1 MKCAIIGG
9 GAAGFFTAL
18 SLAEKKSDADV
29 TIFESSNQFLR
40 KVKISGGGRCN
51 VTHSCFDPKALSGN
65 YPRGE
70 KELKAAFYTWQPKD
84 TVDWFEARGVQIKSE
99 DDGRMF
105 PVSDSSQSVINCL
118 QQQVRKRGIV
128 LCDGVGVKS
137 LIHEDEKFIL
147 GFSNGVSKKF
157 DRVCVATGSMKSS
170 SLTRSLEELGHRIEP
185 LAPSLFA
192 FDIKDERLDELAGIS
207 VKNAS
212 VRISPKGKIQTGP
225 VLITHRGLSGP
236 AILKLSAW
244 EARQL
249 NELNYK
255 FEIELNW
262 LGERNESDLQTLFS
276 RFRNQNGQ
284 QLIRTKVFECMP
296 KRLWEKILKHVKIKE
311 SMQWAQLPK
320 KIELQLIQ
328 ELISARFQVFG
339 KTMNKEEFV
348 TCGGVCLKEVN
359 FKKMESRIIP
369 HLYFAGECLDYDGIT
384 GGFNFQG
391 AWTTGHI
398 AGKAMADQNSILEL

>member
-84 TVDWFEARGVQIKSE
+84 TVDWFEARGVQIKTE

-105 PVSDSSQSVINCL
+105 PVSDNSQSIINCL
-118 QQQVRKRGIV
+118 HQQVRKRGVV

-137 LIHEDEKFIL
+137 LIYEDEKFIL

-328 ELISARFQVFG
+328 ELISARFQVSG

-398 AGKAMADQNSILEL
+398 AGKAMTD

>member
-9 GAAGFFTAL
+9 GAAGFFSAVT
-18 SLAEKKSDADV
+18 LAQKNPDAD
-29 TIFESSNQFLR
+29 ISIYDSSKQFLR

-51 VTHSCFDPKALSGN
+51 VTHSCFEPKELAMH

-70 KELKAAFYTWQPKD
+70 KELKGAFYTWQPRD
-84 TVDWFEARGVQIKSE
+84 TVDWFEDRGVQIKTE

-105 PVSDSSQSVINCL
+105 PVSDNSQSIIDCLHRQVIKNG
-118 QQQVRKRGIV
+118 VV
-128 LCDGVGVKS
+128 LCEGVGVKS
-137 LIHEDEKFIL
+137 LLHEEEQFTL
-147 GFSNGVSKKF
+147 GFSNGRSERF

-170 SLTRSLEELGHRIEP
+170 SLTTSLEKLGHTIEP

-192 FDIKDERLDELAGIS
+192 FDITDERLKELAGIS
-207 VKNAS
+207 LENVS
-212 VRISPKGKIQTGP
+212 VRVKSNGKSQTGP
-225 VLITHRGLSGP
+225 ILITHRGLSGP

-249 NELNYK
+249 NESEYQ

-262 LGERNESDLQTLFS
+262 LGGRTETDIQTFFA
-276 RFRNQNGQ
+276 RMRNQKGQ
-284 QLIRTKVFECMP
+284 QFVKSKLFDELPR
-296 KRLWEKILKHVKIKE
+296 RLWEKILSYVKIE
-311 SMQWAQLPK
+311 GTLQWAQLPK
-320 KIELQLIQ
+320 KLEAQLIK
-328 ELISARFQVFG
+328 ELITATFQVRG

-348 TCGGVCLKEVN
+348 TCGGIRLKEVN
-359 FKKMESRIIP
+359 FKKMESRVIP

-391 AWTTGHI
+391 AWTTSYI
-398 AGKAMADQNSILEL
+398 AGTAMAEKQV

>member
-9 GAAGFFTAL
+9 GAAGFFSAVT
-18 SLAEKKSDADV
+18 LAQKNPDAD
-29 TIFESSNQFLR
+29 ISIYDSSKQFLR

-51 VTHSCFDPKALSGN
+51 VTHSCFEPKELALH

-70 KELKAAFYTWQPKD
+70 KELKGAFYTWQPRD
-84 TVDWFEARGVQIKSE
+84 TVDWFEERGVQIKTE

-105 PVSDSSQSVINCL
+105 PVSDNSQSIIDCLHRQVIKNG
-118 QQQVRKRGIV
+118 VV
-128 LCDGVGVKS
+128 LCEGIGVKS
-137 LIHEDEKFIL
+137 LLHEEEQFTL
-147 GFSNGVSKKF
+147 GFSNGMSKRF

-170 SLTRSLEELGHRIEP
+170 SLTTSLEKLGHSIEP

-192 FDIKDERLDELAGIS
+192 FDITDERLKELAGIS
-207 VKNAS
+207 LENVS
-212 VRISPKGKIQTGP
+212 VRVKSNGKSQTGP
-225 VLITHRGLSGP
+225 ILITHRGLSGP

-249 NELNYK
+249 NESDYQ

-262 LGERNESDLQTLFS
+262 LGVRTESDLQTLFA
-276 RFRNQNGQ
+276 RMRNQKGQ
-284 QLIRTKVFECMP
+284 QLVKTKLFEELP
-296 KRLWEKILKHVKIKE
+296 RRLWEKILSSVKIE
-311 SMQWAQLPK
+311 GTLQWAQLPK
-320 KIELQLIQ
+320 KLEAQLIK
-328 ELISARFQVFG
+328 ELITATFQVRG

-348 TCGGVCLKEVN
+348 TCGGIRLKEVN
-359 FKKMESRIIP
+359 FKKMESRVIP

-391 AWTTGHI
+391 AWTTGYI
-398 AGKAMADQNSILEL
+398 AGTSMAE

>member
-9 GAAGFFTAL
+9 GAAGFFSAVT
-18 SLAEKKSDADV
+18 LAQKNPDADV
-29 TIFESSNQFLR
+29 SIFDSSKQFLR

-51 VTHSCFDPKALSGN
+51 VTHSCFEPKELALH

-70 KELKAAFYTWQPKD
+70 KELKGAFYTWQPRD
-84 TVDWFEARGVQIKSE
+84 TVDWFEERGVQIKTE

-105 PVSDSSQSVINCL
+105 PVSDNSQSIIDCLHRQVIKNG
-118 QQQVRKRGIV
+118 VV
-128 LCDGVGVKS
+128 LCEGIGVKS
-137 LIHEDEKFIL
+137 LLHEEEQFTL
-147 GFSNGVSKKF
+147 GFSNGMSKRF

-170 SLTRSLEELGHRIEP
+170 SLTTSLEKLGHSIEP

-192 FDIKDERLDELAGIS
+192 FDITDERLKELAGIS
-207 VKNAS
+207 LENVS
-212 VRISPKGKIQTGP
+212 VRVKSNGKSQTGP
-225 VLITHRGLSGP
+225 ILITHRGLSGP

-249 NELNYK
+249 NESDYQ

-262 LGERNESDLQTLFS
+262 LGVRTESDLQTLFA
-276 RFRNQNGQ
+276 RMRNQKGH
-284 QLIRTKVFECMP
+284 QLLKTKLFEELP
-296 KRLWEKILKHVKIKE
+296 RRLWEKILSSVKIE
-311 SMQWAQLPK
+311 GTLQWAQLPK
-320 KIELQLIQ
+320 KLEAQLIK
-328 ELISARFQVFG
+328 ELITATFQVRG

-348 TCGGVCLKEVN
+348 TCGGIRLKEVN
-359 FKKMESRIIP
+359 FKKMESRVIP

-391 AWTTGHI
+391 AWTTGYI
-398 AGKAMADQNSILEL
+398 AGTSMAE

>member
-9 GAAGFFTAL
+9 GAAGFFSAVTVAQ
-18 SLAEKKSDADV
+18 KNPDAD
-29 TIFESSNQFLR
+29 ISIYDSSKQFLR

-51 VTHSCFDPKALSGN
+51 VTHSCFEPKELALH

-70 KELKAAFYTWQPKD
+70 KELKGAFYTWQPRD
-84 TVDWFEARGVQIKSE
+84 TVDWFEDRGVQIKTE

-105 PVSDSSQSVINCL
+105 PVSDNSQSIIDCLHRQVIKNG
-118 QQQVRKRGIV
+118 VV
-128 LCDGVGVKS
+128 LCEGIGVKS
-137 LIHEDEKFIL
+137 LLHEEEQFTL
-147 GFSNGVSKKF
+147 GFSNGMSKRF

-170 SLTRSLEELGHRIEP
+170 SLTTSLEKLGHSIEP

-192 FDIKDERLDELAGIS
+192 FDITDERLKELAGIS
-207 VKNAS
+207 LENVS
-212 VRISPKGKIQTGP
+212 VRVKSNGKSQTGP
-225 VLITHRGLSGP
+225 ILITHRGLSGP

-249 NELNYK
+249 NESEYQ

-262 LGERNESDLQTLFS
+262 LGGRTESDLQTFFA
-276 RFRNQNGQ
+276 RMRNQKGQ
-284 QLIRTKVFECMP
+284 QLVKTKLFDELP
-296 KRLWEKILKHVKIKE
+296 RRLWEKILSYVKIE
-311 SMQWAQLPK
+311 GTLQWAQLPK
-320 KIELQLIQ
+320 KLEAQLIK
-328 ELISARFQVFG
+328 ELITATFQVRG

-348 TCGGVCLKEVN
+348 TCGGIRLKEVN
-359 FKKMESRIIP
+359 FKKMESRVIP

-391 AWTTGHI
+391 AWTTGYI
-398 AGKAMADQNSILEL
+398 AGAAMAEKQV

>member
-9 GAAGFFTAL
+9 GAAGFFSAVT
-18 SLAEKKSDADV
+18 LAQKNPDADV
-29 TIFESSNQFLR
+29 SIFDSSKQFLR

-51 VTHSCFDPKALSGN
+51 VTHSCFEPKELALH

-70 KELKAAFYTWQPKD
+70 KELKGAFYTWQPRD
-84 TVDWFEARGVQIKSE
+84 TVDWFEERGVQIKTE

-105 PVSDSSQSVINCL
+105 PVSDNSQSIIDCLHRQVIKNG
-118 QQQVRKRGIV
+118 VV
-128 LCDGVGVKS
+128 LCEGIGVKS
-137 LIHEDEKFIL
+137 LLHEEEQFTL
-147 GFSNGVSKKF
+147 GFSNGMSKRF

-170 SLTRSLEELGHRIEP
+170 SLTTSLEKLGHSIEP

-192 FDIKDERLDELAGIS
+192 FDITDERLKELAGIS
-207 VKNAS
+207 LENVS
-212 VRISPKGKIQTGP
+212 VRVKSNGKSQTGP
-225 VLITHRGLSGP
+225 ILITHRGLSGP

-249 NELNYK
+249 NESDYQ

-262 LGERNESDLQTLFS
+262 LGVRTESDLQTLFA
-276 RFRNQNGQ
+276 RMRNQKGQ
-284 QLIRTKVFECMP
+284 QLLKTKLFEELP
-296 KRLWEKILKHVKIKE
+296 RRLWEKILSSVKIE
-311 SMQWAQLPK
+311 GTLQWAQLPK
-320 KIELQLIQ
+320 KLEAQLIK
-328 ELISARFQVFG
+328 ELITATFQVRG

-348 TCGGVCLKEVN
+348 TCGGIRLKEVN
-359 FKKMESRIIP
+359 FKKMESRVIP

-391 AWTTGHI
+391 AWTTGYI
-398 AGKAMADQNSILEL
+398 AGTSMAE

>member
-9 GAAGFFTAL
+9 GAAGFFSAVT
-18 SLAEKKSDADV
+18 LAQKNPDAD
-29 TIFESSNQFLR
+29 ISIYDSSKQFLR

-51 VTHSCFDPKALSGN
+51 VTHSCFEPKELALH

-70 KELKAAFYTWQPKD
+70 KELKGAFYTWQPMD
-84 TVDWFEARGVQIKSE
+84 TVDWFEDRGVQIKTE

-105 PVSDSSQSVINCL
+105 PVSDNSQSIIDCL
-118 QQQVRKRGIV
+118 HRQVVKNGVV
-128 LCDGVGVKS
+128 LCEGVGVKS
-137 LIHEDEKFIL
+137 LLHEEEQFTL
-147 GFSNGVSKKF
+147 GFSNGRSERF

-170 SLTRSLEELGHRIEP
+170 SLTTSLEKLGHTIEP

-192 FDIKDERLDELAGIS
+192 FDITDERLKELAGIS
-207 VKNAS
+207 LENVS
-212 VRISPKGKIQTGP
+212 VRVKSNGKSQTGP
-225 VLITHRGLSGP
+225 ILITHRGLSGP

-249 NELNYK
+249 NESEYQ

-262 LGERNESDLQTLFS
+262 LGGRTESDIQTFFA
-276 RFRNQNGQ
+276 RMRNQKGQ
-284 QLIRTKVFECMP
+284 QFVKSKLFDELPR
-296 KRLWEKILKHVKIKE
+296 RLWEKILSYVKIE
-311 SMQWAQLPK
+311 GTLQWAQLPK
-320 KIELQLIQ
+320 KLEAQLIK
-328 ELISARFQVFG
+328 ELITATFQVRG

-348 TCGGVCLKEVN
+348 TCGGIRLKEVN
-359 FKKMESRIIP
+359 FKKMESRVIP

-391 AWTTGHI
+391 AWTTSYI
-398 AGKAMADQNSILEL
+398 AGTAMAE

>member
-9 GAAGFFTAL
+9 GAAGFFSAVT
-18 SLAEKKSDADV
+18 LAQKNPDADV
-29 TIFESSNQFLR
+29 SIFDSSKQFLR

-51 VTHSCFDPKALSGN
+51 VTHSCFEPKELALH

-70 KELKAAFYTWQPKD
+70 KELKGAFYTWQPRD
-84 TVDWFEARGVQIKSE
+84 TVDWFEERGVQIKTE

-105 PVSDSSQSVINCL
+105 PVSDNSQSIIDCLHRQVIKNG
-118 QQQVRKRGIV
+118 VV
-128 LCDGVGVKS
+128 LCEGIGVKS
-137 LIHEDEKFIL
+137 LLHEEEQFTL
-147 GFSNGVSKKF
+147 GFSNGMSKRF

-170 SLTRSLEELGHRIEP
+170 SLTTSLEKLGHSIEP

-192 FDIKDERLDELAGIS
+192 FDITDERLKELAGIS
-207 VKNAS
+207 LENVS
-212 VRISPKGKIQTGP
+212 VRVKSNGKRQTGP
-225 VLITHRGLSGP
+225 ILITHRGLSGP

-249 NELNYK
+249 NESDYQ

-262 LGERNESDLQTLFS
+262 LGVRTESDLQTLFA
-276 RFRNQNGQ
+276 RMRNQKGQ
-284 QLIRTKVFECMP
+284 QLLKTKLFEELP
-296 KRLWEKILKHVKIKE
+296 RRLWEKILSSVKIE
-311 SMQWAQLPK
+311 GTLQWAQLPK
-320 KIELQLIQ
+320 KLEAQLIK
-328 ELISARFQVFG
+328 ELITATFQVRG

-348 TCGGVCLKEVN
+348 TCGGIRLKEVN
-359 FKKMESRIIP
+359 FKKMESRVIP

-391 AWTTGHI
+391 AWTTGYI
-398 AGKAMADQNSILEL
+398 AGTAMAE

>member
-9 GAAGFFTAL
+9 GAAGFFSAVT
-18 SLAEKKSDADV
+18 LAQKNPDADIS
-29 TIFESSNQFLR
+29 IFDSSKQFLR

-51 VTHSCFDPKALSGN
+51 VTHSCFEPKELALH

-70 KELKAAFYTWQPKD
+70 KELKGAFYTWQPRD
-84 TVDWFEARGVQIKSE
+84 TVDWFEERGVQIKTE

-105 PVSDSSQSVINCL
+105 PVSDNSQSIIDCLHRQVIKNG
-118 QQQVRKRGIV
+118 VV
-128 LCDGVGVKS
+128 LCEGIGVKS
-137 LIHEDEKFIL
+137 LLHEEEQFTL
-147 GFSNGVSKKF
+147 GFSNGMSKRF

-170 SLTRSLEELGHRIEP
+170 SLTTSLEKLGHSIEP

-192 FDIKDERLDELAGIS
+192 FDITDERLKELAGIS
-207 VKNAS
+207 LENVS
-212 VRISPKGKIQTGP
+212 VRVKSNGKSQTGP
-225 VLITHRGLSGP
+225 ILITHRGLSGP

-249 NELNYK
+249 NESDYQ

-262 LGERNESDLQTLFS
+262 LGVRTESDLQTLFA
-276 RFRNQNGQ
+276 RMRNQKGQ
-284 QLIRTKVFECMP
+284 QLVKTKLFEELP
-296 KRLWEKILKHVKIKE
+296 RRLWEKILSSVKIE
-311 SMQWAQLPK
+311 GTLQWAQLPK
-320 KIELQLIQ
+320 KLEAQLIK
-328 ELISARFQVFG
+328 ELITAIFQVRG

-348 TCGGVCLKEVN
+348 TCGGIRLKEVN
-359 FKKMESRIIP
+359 FKKMESRVIP

-391 AWTTGHI
+391 AWTTGYI
-398 AGKAMADQNSILEL
+398 AGTAMAE

>member
-9 GAAGFFTAL
+9 GAAGFFSAVT
-18 SLAEKKSDADV
+18 LAQKNPDADV
-29 TIFESSNQFLR
+29 SIFDSSKQFLR

-51 VTHSCFDPKALSGN
+51 VTHSCFEPKELALH

-70 KELKAAFYTWQPKD
+70 KELKGAFYTWQPRD
-84 TVDWFEARGVQIKSE
+84 TVDWFEERGVQIKTE

-105 PVSDSSQSVINCL
+105 PVSDNSQSIIDCLHRQVIKNG
-118 QQQVRKRGIV
+118 VV
-128 LCDGVGVKS
+128 LCEGIGVKS
-137 LIHEDEKFIL
+137 LLHEEEQFTL
-147 GFSNGVSKKF
+147 GFSNGMSKRF

-170 SLTRSLEELGHRIEP
+170 SLTTSLEKLGHSIEP

-192 FDIKDERLDELAGIS
+192 FDITDERLKELAGIS
-207 VKNAS
+207 LENVS
-212 VRISPKGKIQTGP
+212 VRVKSNGKRQTGP
-225 VLITHRGLSGP
+225 ILITHRGLSGP

-249 NELNYK
+249 NESDYQ

-262 LGERNESDLQTLFS
+262 LGVRTESDLQTLFA
-276 RFRNQNGQ
+276 RMRNQKGQ
-284 QLIRTKVFECMP
+284 QLLKTKLFEELP
-296 KRLWEKILKHVKIKE
+296 RRLWEKILSSVKIE
-311 SMQWAQLPK
+311 GTLQWAQLPK
-320 KIELQLIQ
+320 KLEAQLIK
-328 ELISARFQVFG
+328 ELITATFQVRG

-348 TCGGVCLKEVN
+348 TCGGIRLKEVN
-359 FKKMESRIIP
+359 FKKMVSRVIP

-391 AWTTGHI
+391 AWTTGYI
-398 AGKAMADQNSILEL
+398 AGTSMAE

>member
-9 GAAGFFTAL
+9 GAAGFFSAVT
-18 SLAEKKSDADV
+18 LAQKNPDADIS
-29 TIFESSNQFLR
+29 IFDSSKQFLR

-51 VTHSCFDPKALSGN
+51 VTHSCFEPKELALH

-70 KELKAAFYTWQPKD
+70 KELKGAFYTWQPRD
-84 TVDWFEARGVQIKSE
+84 TVDWFEERGVQIKTE

-105 PVSDSSQSVINCL
+105 PVSDNSQSIIDCLHRQVIKNG
-118 QQQVRKRGIV
+118 VV
-128 LCDGVGVKS
+128 LCEGIGVKS
-137 LIHEDEKFIL
+137 LLHEEEQFTL
-147 GFSNGVSKKF
+147 GFSNGMSKRF

-170 SLTRSLEELGHRIEP
+170 SLTTSLEKLGHSIEP

-192 FDIKDERLDELAGIS
+192 FDITDERLKELAGIS
-207 VKNAS
+207 LENVS
-212 VRISPKGKIQTGP
+212 VRVKSNGKSQTGP
-225 VLITHRGLSGP
+225 ILITHRGLSGP

-249 NELNYK
+249 NESDYQ

-262 LGERNESDLQTLFS
+262 LGVRTESDLQTLFA
-276 RFRNQNGQ
+276 RMRNQKGQ
-284 QLIRTKVFECMP
+284 QLLKTKLFEELP
-296 KRLWEKILKHVKIKE
+296 RRLWEKILSSVKIE
-311 SMQWAQLPK
+311 GTLQWAQLPK
-320 KIELQLIQ
+320 KLEAQLIK
-328 ELISARFQVFG
+328 ELITATFQVRG

-348 TCGGVCLKEVN
+348 TCGGIRLKEVN
-359 FKKMESRIIP
+359 FKKMESRVIP

-391 AWTTGHI
+391 AWTTGYI
-398 AGKAMADQNSILEL
+398 AGTAMAE

>member
-9 GAAGFFTAL
+9 GAAGFFSAI
-18 SLAEKKSDADV
+18 SLAQKKPDAD
-29 TIFESSNQFLR
+29 ISIYDSSKQFLR

-51 VTHSCFDPKALSGN
+51 VTHSCFEPKELAQF

-70 KELKAAFYTWQPKD
+70 KELKGAFYTWQPRD
-84 TVDWFEARGVQIKSE
+84 TVDWFEDRGVQIKTE

-105 PVSDSSQSVINCL
+105 PVSDNSQSIIDCL
-118 QQQVRKRGIV
+118 QRQVMKNGVV
-128 LCDGVGVKS
+128 LCEGVGVKS
-137 LIHEDEKFIL
+137 LLYEEEKFTL
-147 GFSNGVSKKF
+147 GFSNGMSKRF

-170 SLTRSLEELGHRIEP
+170 SLTTSLEKLGHTIEP

-192 FDIKDERLDELAGIS
+192 FDIKDERLTELAGIA

-212 VRISPKGKIQTGP
+212 VCILPKGKIQTGP

-249 NELNYK
+249 NELNYE
-255 FEIELNW
+255 FQIELNW
-262 LGERNESDLQTLFS
+262 LGNSNESDLKNIFS
-276 RFRNQNGQ
+276 RYRNQHGQ
-284 QLIRTKVFECMP
+284 QFIRKKVFESLP
-296 KRLWEKILKHVKIKE
+296 KRLWEKILKHLKINE

-320 KIELQLIQ
+320 KIETRLIR
-328 ELISARFQVFG
+328 ELISARFQVSG

-348 TCGGVCLKEVN
+348 TCGGVSLKEVN

-369 HLYFAGECLDYDGIT
+369 NLYFAGECLDYDGIT

-391 AWTTGHI
+391 AWTTGYV
-398 AGKAMADQNSILEL
+398 AGTAMGE

>member
-9 GAAGFFTAL
+9 GAAGFFSAVT
-18 SLAEKKSDADV
+18 LAQKNPDAD
-29 TIFESSNQFLR
+29 ISIYDSSKQFLR

-51 VTHSCFDPKALSGN
+51 VTHSCFEPKELALH

-70 KELKAAFYTWQPKD
+70 KELKGAFYTWQPRD
-84 TVDWFEARGVQIKSE
+84 TVDWFEDRGVQIKTE

-105 PVSDSSQSVINCL
+105 PVSDNSQSIIDCLHRQVIKNG
-118 QQQVRKRGIV
+118 VV
-128 LCDGVGVKS
+128 LCEGVGVKS
-137 LIHEDEKFIL
+137 LLHEEEQFTL
-147 GFSNGVSKKF
+147 GFSNGRSERF

-170 SLTRSLEELGHRIEP
+170 SLTTSLEKLGHTIEP

-192 FDIKDERLDELAGIS
+192 FDITDERLKELAGIS
-207 VKNAS
+207 LENVS
-212 VRISPKGKIQTGP
+212 VRVKSNGKSQTGP
-225 VLITHRGLSGP
+225 ILITHRGLSGP

-249 NELNYK
+249 NESEYQ

-262 LGERNESDLQTLFS
+262 LGGRTETDIQTFFA
-276 RFRNQNGQ
+276 RMRNQKGQ
-284 QLIRTKVFECMP
+284 QFVKSKLFDELPR
-296 KRLWEKILKHVKIKE
+296 RLWEKILSYVKIE
-311 SMQWAQLPK
+311 GTLQWAQLPK
-320 KIELQLIQ
+320 KLEAQLIK
-328 ELISARFQVFG
+328 ELITATFQVRG

-348 TCGGVCLKEVN
+348 TCGGIRLKEVN

-369 HLYFAGECLDYDGIT
+369 NLFFAGECLDYDGIT

-391 AWTTGHI
+391 AWTTGYV
-398 AGKAMADQNSILEL
+398 AGTAMGE

>member
-9 GAAGFFTAL
+9 GAAGFFSAVT
-18 SLAEKKSDADV
+18 LAQKNPDADIS
-29 TIFESSNQFLR
+29 IFDSSKQFLR

-51 VTHSCFDPKALSGN
+51 VTHSCFEPKELALH

-70 KELKAAFYTWQPKD
+70 KELKGAFYTWQPRD
-84 TVDWFEARGVQIKSE
+84 TVDWFEERGVQIKTE

-105 PVSDSSQSVINCL
+105 PVSDNSQSIIDCLHRQVIKNG
-118 QQQVRKRGIV
+118 VV
-128 LCDGVGVKS
+128 LCEGIGVKS
-137 LIHEDEKFIL
+137 LLHEEEQFTL
-147 GFSNGVSKKF
+147 GFSNGMSKRF

-170 SLTRSLEELGHRIEP
+170 SLTTSLEKLGHSIEP

-192 FDIKDERLDELAGIS
+192 FDITDERLKELAGIS
-207 VKNAS
+207 LENVS
-212 VRISPKGKIQTGP
+212 VRVKSNGKRQTGP
-225 VLITHRGLSGP
+225 ILITHRGLSGP

-249 NELNYK
+249 NESDYQ

-262 LGERNESDLQTLFS
+262 LGGRTESDLQTFFA
-276 RFRNQNGQ
+276 RMRNQKGQ
-284 QLIRTKVFECMP
+284 QLVKTKLFEELP
-296 KRLWEKILKHVKIKE
+296 RRLWEKILSSVKIE
-311 SMQWAQLPK
+311 GTLQWAQLPK
-320 KIELQLIQ
+320 KLEAQLIK
-328 ELISARFQVFG
+328 ELITATFQVRG

-348 TCGGVCLKEVN
+348 TCGGIRLKEVN
-359 FKKMESRIIP
+359 FKKMESRVIP

-391 AWTTGHI
+391 AWTTGYI
-398 AGKAMADQNSILEL
+398 AGTSMAE

>member
-9 GAAGFFTAL
+9 GAAGFFSAI
-18 SLAEKKSDADV
+18 SLAQKNPDAD
-29 TIFESSNQFLR
+29 ISIYDSSKQFLR

-51 VTHSCFDPKALSGN
+51 VTHSCFEPKELAQF

-70 KELKAAFYTWQPKD
+70 KELKGAFYTWQPRD
-84 TVDWFEARGVQIKSE
+84 TVDWFEDRGVQIKTE

-105 PVSDSSQSVINCL
+105 PVSDNSQSIIDCL
-118 QQQVRKRGIV
+118 QRQVMKNGVV
-128 LCDGVGVKS
+128 LCEGVGVKS
-137 LIHEDEKFIL
+137 LLYEEEKFTL
-147 GFSNGVSKKF
+147 GFSNGMSKRF

-170 SLTRSLEELGHRIEP
+170 SLTTSLEKLGHTIEP

-192 FDIKDERLDELAGIS
+192 FDIKDERLTELAGIA

-212 VRISPKGKIQTGP
+212 VCILPKGKIQTGP

-249 NELNYK
+249 NGLNYE
-255 FEIELNW
+255 FQIELNW
-262 LGERNESDLQTLFS
+262 LGNSNESDLKNIFS
-276 RFRNQNGQ
+276 RYRNQHGQ
-284 QLIRTKVFECMP
+284 QFIRKKVFESLP
-296 KRLWEKILKHVKIKE
+296 KRLWEKILKHLKINE

-320 KIELQLIQ
+320 KIETRLIR
-328 ELISARFQVFG
+328 ELISTRFQVSG

-348 TCGGVCLKEVN
+348 TCGGVSLKEVN

-369 HLYFAGECLDYDGIT
+369 NLYFAGECLDYDGIT

-391 AWTTGHI
+391 AWTTGYV
-398 AGKAMADQNSILEL
+398 AGTAMGE

>member
-9 GAAGFFTAL
+9 GAAGFFSAVT
-18 SLAEKKSDADV
+18 LAQKNPDADIS
-29 TIFESSNQFLR
+29 IFDSSKQFLR

-51 VTHSCFDPKALSGN
+51 VTHSCFEPKELALH

-70 KELKAAFYTWQPKD
+70 KELKGAFYTWQPRD
-84 TVDWFEARGVQIKSE
+84 TVDWFEERGVQIKTE

-105 PVSDSSQSVINCL
+105 PVSDNSQSIIDCLHRQVIKNG
-118 QQQVRKRGIV
+118 VV
-128 LCDGVGVKS
+128 LCEGIGVKS
-137 LIHEDEKFIL
+137 LLHEEEQFTL
-147 GFSNGVSKKF
+147 GFSNGMSKRF

-170 SLTRSLEELGHRIEP
+170 SLTTSLEKLGHSIEP

-192 FDIKDERLDELAGIS
+192 FDITDERLKELAGIS
-207 VKNAS
+207 LENVS
-212 VRISPKGKIQTGP
+212 VRVKSNGKRQTGP
-225 VLITHRGLSGP
+225 ILITHRGLSGP

-249 NELNYK
+249 NESDYQ

-262 LGERNESDLQTLFS
+262 LGVRTESDLQTLFA
-276 RFRNQNGQ
+276 RMRNQKGQ
-284 QLIRTKVFECMP
+284 QLLKTKLFEELP
-296 KRLWEKILKHVKIKE
+296 RRLWEKILSSVKIE
-311 SMQWAQLPK
+311 GTLQWAQLPK
-320 KIELQLIQ
+320 KLEAQLIK
-328 ELISARFQVFG
+328 ELITAIFQVRG

-348 TCGGVCLKEVN
+348 TCGGIRLKEVN
-359 FKKMESRIIP
+359 FKKMESRVIP

-391 AWTTGHI
+391 AWTTGYI
-398 AGKAMADQNSILEL
+398 AGTSMAE

>member
-9 GAAGFFTAL
+9 GAAGFFSAVT
-18 SLAEKKSDADV
+18 LAQKNPDADIS
-29 TIFESSNQFLR
+29 IFDSSKQFLR

-51 VTHSCFDPKALSGN
+51 VTHSCFEPKELALH

-70 KELKAAFYTWQPKD
+70 KELKGAFYTWQPRD
-84 TVDWFEARGVQIKSE
+84 TVDWFEERGVQIKTE

-105 PVSDSSQSVINCL
+105 PVSDNSQSIIDCLHRQVIKNG
-118 QQQVRKRGIV
+118 VV
-128 LCDGVGVKS
+128 LCEGIGVKS
-137 LIHEDEKFIL
+137 LLHEEEQFTL
-147 GFSNGVSKKF
+147 GFSNGMSKRF

-170 SLTRSLEELGHRIEP
+170 SLTTSLEKLGHSIEP

-192 FDIKDERLDELAGIS
+192 FDITDERLKELAGIS
-207 VKNAS
+207 LENVS
-212 VRISPKGKIQTGP
+212 VRVKSNGKRQTGP
-225 VLITHRGLSGP
+225 ILITHRGLSGP

-249 NELNYK
+249 NESDYQ

-262 LGERNESDLQTLFS
+262 LGVRTESDLQTLFA
-276 RFRNQNGQ
+276 RMRNQKGQ
-284 QLIRTKVFECMP
+284 QLVKTKLFEELP
-296 KRLWEKILKHVKIKE
+296 RRLWEKILSSVKIE
-311 SMQWAQLPK
+311 GTLQWAQLPK
-320 KIELQLIQ
+320 KLEAQLIK
-328 ELISARFQVFG
+328 ELITATFQVRG

-348 TCGGVCLKEVN
+348 TCGGIRLKEVN
-359 FKKMESRIIP
+359 FKKMESRVIP

-391 AWTTGHI
+391 AWTTGYI
-398 AGKAMADQNSILEL
+398 AGTAMAEKQV

>member
-9 GAAGFFTAL
+9 GAAGFFSAVT
-18 SLAEKKSDADV
+18 LAQKNPDADIS
-29 TIFESSNQFLR
+29 IFDSSKQFLR

-51 VTHSCFDPKALSGN
+51 VTHSCFEPKELALH

-70 KELKAAFYTWQPKD
+70 KELKGAFYTWQPRD
-84 TVDWFEARGVQIKSE
+84 TVDWFEERGVQIKTE

-105 PVSDSSQSVINCL
+105 PVSDNSQSIIDCLHRQVIKNG
-118 QQQVRKRGIV
+118 VV
-128 LCDGVGVKS
+128 LCEGIGVRS
-137 LIHEDEKFIL
+137 LLHEEEQFTL
-147 GFSNGVSKKF
+147 GFSNGMSKRF

-170 SLTRSLEELGHRIEP
+170 SLTTSLEKLGHSIEP

-192 FDIKDERLDELAGIS
+192 FDITDERLKELAGIS
-207 VKNAS
+207 LENVS
-212 VRISPKGKIQTGP
+212 VRVKSNGKRQTGP
-225 VLITHRGLSGP
+225 ILITHRGLSGP

-249 NELNYK
+249 NESDYQ

-262 LGERNESDLQTLFS
+262 LGVRTESDLQTLFA
-276 RFRNQNGQ
+276 RMRNQKGQ
-284 QLIRTKVFECMP
+284 QLVKTKLFEELP
-296 KRLWEKILKHVKIKE
+296 RRLWEKILSSVKIE
-311 SMQWAQLPK
+311 GTLQWAQLPK
-320 KIELQLIQ
+320 KLEAQLIK
-328 ELISARFQVFG
+328 ELITAIFQVRG

-348 TCGGVCLKEVN
+348 TCGGIRLKEVN
-359 FKKMESRIIP
+359 FKKMESRVIP

-391 AWTTGHI
+391 AWTTGYI
-398 AGKAMADQNSILEL
+398 AGTSMAE

>member
-51 VTHSCFDPKALSGN
+51 VTHFCFDPKALSGN

-84 TVDWFEARGVQIKSE
+84 TVDWFEARGVQIKTE

-105 PVSDSSQSVINCL
+105 PVSDSSQSIINCL
-118 QQQVRKRGIV
+118 HQQVRKRGVV

-147 GFSNGVSKKF
+147 GFSNGVSEKF

-398 AGKAMADQNSILEL
+398 AGKAMAEKNSILEL

>member
-9 GAAGFFTAL
+9 GAAGFFSAVT
-18 SLAEKKSDADV
+18 LAQKNPDADIS
-29 TIFESSNQFLR
+29 IFDSSKQFLR

-51 VTHSCFDPKALSGN
+51 VTHSCFEPKELALH

-70 KELKAAFYTWQPKD
+70 KELKGAFYTWQPRD
-84 TVDWFEARGVQIKSE
+84 TVDWFEERGVQIKTE

-105 PVSDSSQSVINCL
+105 PVSDNSQSIIDCLHRQVIKNG
-118 QQQVRKRGIV
+118 VV
-128 LCDGVGVKS
+128 LCEGIGVKS
-137 LIHEDEKFIL
+137 LLHEEEQFTL
-147 GFSNGVSKKF
+147 GFSNGMSKRF

-170 SLTRSLEELGHRIEP
+170 SLTTSLEKLGHSIEP

-192 FDIKDERLDELAGIS
+192 FDITDERLKELAGIS
-207 VKNAS
+207 LENVS
-212 VRISPKGKIQTGP
+212 VRVKSNGKSQTGP
-225 VLITHRGLSGP
+225 ILITHRGLSGP

-249 NELNYK
+249 NESDYQ

-262 LGERNESDLQTLFS
+262 LGVRTESDLQTLFA
-276 RFRNQNGQ
+276 RMRNQKGQ
-284 QLIRTKVFECMP
+284 QLVKTKLFEELP
-296 KRLWEKILKHVKIKE
+296 RRLWEKILSSVKIE
-311 SMQWAQLPK
+311 GTLQWAQLPK
-320 KIELQLIQ
+320 KLEAQLIK
-328 ELISARFQVFG
+328 ELITATFQVRG

-348 TCGGVCLKEVN
+348 TCGGIRLKEVN
-359 FKKMESRIIP
+359 FKKMDSRVIP

-391 AWTTGHI
+391 AWTTGYI
-398 AGKAMADQNSILEL
+398 AGTSMAE

>member
-9 GAAGFFTAL
+9 GAAGFFSAVTVAQ
-18 SLAEKKSDADV
+18 KNPDAD
-29 TIFESSNQFLR
+29 ISIYDSSKQFLR

-51 VTHSCFDPKALSGN
+51 VTHSCFEPKELALH

-70 KELKAAFYTWQPKD
+70 KELKGAFYTWQPRD
-84 TVDWFEARGVQIKSE
+84 TVDWFEDRGVQIKTE

-105 PVSDSSQSVINCL
+105 PVSDNSQSIIDCLHRQVIKNG
-118 QQQVRKRGIV
+118 VV
-128 LCDGVGVKS
+128 LCEGVGVKS
-137 LIHEDEKFIL
+137 LLHEEEQFTL
-147 GFSNGVSKKF
+147 GFSNGRSERF

-170 SLTRSLEELGHRIEP
+170 SLTTSLEKLGHTIEP

-192 FDIKDERLDELAGIS
+192 FDITDERLKELAGIS
-207 VKNAS
+207 LENVS
-212 VRISPKGKIQTGP
+212 VRVKSNGKSQTGP
-225 VLITHRGLSGP
+225 ILITHRGLSGP

-249 NELNYK
+249 NESEYQ

-262 LGERNESDLQTLFS
+262 LGGRTESDIQTFFA
-276 RFRNQNGQ
+276 RMRNQKGQ
-284 QLIRTKVFECMP
+284 QFVKSKLFDELPR
-296 KRLWEKILKHVKIKE
+296 RLWEKILSYVKIE
-311 SMQWAQLPK
+311 GTLQWAQLPK
-320 KIELQLIQ
+320 KLEAQLIK
-328 ELISARFQVFG
+328 ELITATFQVRG

-348 TCGGVCLKEVN
+348 TCGGIRLKEVN
-359 FKKMESRIIP
+359 FKKMESRVIP

-391 AWTTGHI
+391 AWTTGYI
-398 AGKAMADQNSILEL
+398 AGIAMAE

>member
-9 GAAGFFTAL
+9 GAAGFFSAVT
-18 SLAEKKSDADV
+18 LAQKNPDAD
-29 TIFESSNQFLR
+29 ISIYDSSKQFLR

-51 VTHSCFDPKALSGN
+51 VTHSCFEPKELALH

-70 KELKAAFYTWQPKD
+70 KELKGAFYTWQPRD
-84 TVDWFEARGVQIKSE
+84 TVDWFEDRGVQIKTE

-105 PVSDSSQSVINCL
+105 PVSDNSQSIIDCLHRQVIKNG
-118 QQQVRKRGIV
+118 VV
-128 LCDGVGVKS
+128 LCEGIGVKS
-137 LIHEDEKFIL
+137 LLHEEEQFTL
-147 GFSNGVSKKF
+147 GFSNGMSKRF

-170 SLTRSLEELGHRIEP
+170 SLTTSLEKLGHSIEP

-192 FDIKDERLDELAGIS
+192 FDITDERLKELAGIS
-207 VKNAS
+207 LENVS
-212 VRISPKGKIQTGP
+212 VRVKSNGKRQTGP
-225 VLITHRGLSGP
+225 ILITHRGLSGP

-249 NELNYK
+249 NESDYQ

-262 LGERNESDLQTLFS
+262 LGVRTESDLQTLFA
-276 RFRNQNGQ
+276 RMRNQKGQ
-284 QLIRTKVFECMP
+284 QLVKTKLFEELP
-296 KRLWEKILKHVKIKE
+296 RRLWEKILSSVKIE
-311 SMQWAQLPK
+311 GTLQWAQLPK
-320 KIELQLIQ
+320 KLEAQLIK
-328 ELISARFQVFG
+328 ELITATFQVRG

-348 TCGGVCLKEVN
+348 TCGGIRLKEVN
-359 FKKMESRIIP
+359 FKKMESRVIP

-391 AWTTGHI
+391 AWTTGYI
-398 AGKAMADQNSILEL
+398 AGTSMAE

>member
-9 GAAGFFTAL
+9 GAAGFFSAVT
-18 SLAEKKSDADV
+18 LAQKNPDADIS
-29 TIFESSNQFLR
+29 IFDSSKQFLR

-51 VTHSCFDPKALSGN
+51 VTHSCFEPKELALH

-70 KELKAAFYTWQPKD
+70 KELKGAFYTWQPRD
-84 TVDWFEARGVQIKSE
+84 TVDWFEERGVQIKTE

-105 PVSDSSQSVINCL
+105 PVSDNSQSIIDCLHRQVIKNG
-118 QQQVRKRGIV
+118 VV
-128 LCDGVGVKS
+128 LCEGIGVRS
-137 LIHEDEKFIL
+137 LLHEEEQFTL
-147 GFSNGVSKKF
+147 GFSNGMSKRF

-170 SLTRSLEELGHRIEP
+170 SLTTSLEKLGHSIEP

-192 FDIKDERLDELAGIS
+192 FDITDERLKELAGIS
-207 VKNAS
+207 LENVS
-212 VRISPKGKIQTGP
+212 VRVKSNGKSQTGP
-225 VLITHRGLSGP
+225 ILITHRGLSGP

-249 NELNYK
+249 NESDYQ

-262 LGERNESDLQTLFS
+262 LGVRTESDLQTLFA
-276 RFRNQNGQ
+276 RMRNQKGQ
-284 QLIRTKVFECMP
+284 QLVKTKLFEELP
-296 KRLWEKILKHVKIKE
+296 RRLWEKILSSVKIE
-311 SMQWAQLPK
+311 GTLQWAQLPK
-320 KIELQLIQ
+320 KLEAQLIK
-328 ELISARFQVFG
+328 ELITATFQVRG

-348 TCGGVCLKEVN
+348 TCGGIRLKEVN
-359 FKKMESRIIP
+359 FKKMESRVIP

-391 AWTTGHI
+391 AWTTGYI
-398 AGKAMADQNSILEL
+398 AGTSMAE

>member
-9 GAAGFFTAL
+9 GAAGFFSAVT
-18 SLAEKKSDADV
+18 LAQKNPDADV
-29 TIFESSNQFLR
+29 SIFDSSKQFLR

-51 VTHSCFDPKALSGN
+51 VTHSCFEPKELALH

-70 KELKAAFYTWQPKD
+70 KELKGAFYTWQPRD
-84 TVDWFEARGVQIKSE
+84 TVDWFEERGVQIKTE

-105 PVSDSSQSVINCL
+105 PVSDNSQSIIDCLHRQVIKNG
-118 QQQVRKRGIV
+118 VV
-128 LCDGVGVKS
+128 LCEGIGVKS
-137 LIHEDEKFIL
+137 LLHEEEQFTL
-147 GFSNGVSKKF
+147 GFSNGMSKRF

-170 SLTRSLEELGHRIEP
+170 SLTTSLEKLGHSIEP

-192 FDIKDERLDELAGIS
+192 FDITDERLKELAGIS
-207 VKNAS
+207 LENVS
-212 VRISPKGKIQTGP
+212 VRVKSNGKRQTGP
-225 VLITHRGLSGP
+225 ILITHRGLSGP

-249 NELNYK
+249 NESDYQ

-262 LGERNESDLQTLFS
+262 LGVRTESDLQTLFA
-276 RFRNQNGQ
+276 RMRNQKGQ
-284 QLIRTKVFECMP
+284 QLVKTKLFEELP
-296 KRLWEKILKHVKIKE
+296 RRLWEKILSSVKIE
-311 SMQWAQLPK
+311 GTLQWAQLPK
-320 KIELQLIQ
+320 KLEAQLIK
-328 ELISARFQVFG
+328 ELITAIFQVRG

-348 TCGGVCLKEVN
+348 TCGGIRLKEVN
-359 FKKMESRIIP
+359 FKKMESRVIP

-391 AWTTGHI
+391 AWTTGYI
-398 AGKAMADQNSILEL
+398 AGTSMAE

>member
-9 GAAGFFTAL
+9 GAAGFFSAVT
-18 SLAEKKSDADV
+18 LAQKNPDADIS
-29 TIFESSNQFLR
+29 IFDSSKQFLR

-51 VTHSCFDPKALSGN
+51 VTHSCFEPKELALH

-70 KELKAAFYTWQPKD
+70 KELKGAFYTWQPRD
-84 TVDWFEARGVQIKSE
+84 TVDWFEERGVQIKTE

-105 PVSDSSQSVINCL
+105 PVSDNSQSIIDCLHRQVIKNG
-118 QQQVRKRGIV
+118 VV
-128 LCDGVGVKS
+128 LCEGIGVKS
-137 LIHEDEKFIL
+137 LLHEEEQFTL
-147 GFSNGVSKKF
+147 GFSNGMSKRF

-170 SLTRSLEELGHRIEP
+170 SLTTSLEKLGHSIEP

-192 FDIKDERLDELAGIS
+192 FDITDERLKELAGIS
-207 VKNAS
+207 LENVS
-212 VRISPKGKIQTGP
+212 VRVKSNGKRQTGP
-225 VLITHRGLSGP
+225 ILITHRGLSGP

-249 NELNYK
+249 NESDYQ

-262 LGERNESDLQTLFS
+262 LGVRTESDLQTLFA
-276 RFRNQNGQ
+276 RMRNQKGQ
-284 QLIRTKVFECMP
+284 QLVKTKLFEELP
-296 KRLWEKILKHVKIKE
+296 RRLWEKILSSVKIE
-311 SMQWAQLPK
+311 GTLQWAQLPK
-320 KIELQLIQ
+320 KLEAQLIK
-328 ELISARFQVFG
+328 ELITATFQVRG

-348 TCGGVCLKEVN
+348 TCGGIRLKEVN
-359 FKKMESRIIP
+359 FKKMESRVIP

-391 AWTTGHI
+391 AWTTGYI
-398 AGKAMADQNSILEL
+398 AGTAMAE

>member
-9 GAAGFFTAL
+9 GAAGFFSAI
-18 SLAEKKSDADV
+18 SLAQKKPDAD
-29 TIFESSNQFLR
+29 ISIYDSSKQFLR

-51 VTHSCFDPKALSGN
+51 VTHSCFEPKELAQF

-70 KELKAAFYTWQPKD
+70 KELKGAFYTWQPRD
-84 TVDWFEARGVQIKSE
+84 TVDWFEDRGVQIKIE

-105 PVSDSSQSVINCL
+105 PVSDNSQSIIDCL
-118 QQQVRKRGIV
+118 QRQVMKNGVV
-128 LCDGVGVKS
+128 LCEGVGVKS
-137 LIHEDEKFIL
+137 LLYEEEKFTL
-147 GFSNGVSKKF
+147 GFSNGMSKRF

-170 SLTRSLEELGHRIEP
+170 SLTTSLEKLGHTIEP

-192 FDIKDERLDELAGIS
+192 FDIKDERLTELAGIA

-212 VRISPKGKIQTGP
+212 VRILPKGKIQTGP

-249 NELNYK
+249 NELNYE
-255 FEIELNW
+255 FQIELNW
-262 LGERNESDLQTLFS
+262 LGNSNESDLKNIFS
-276 RFRNQNGQ
+276 RYRNQHGQ
-284 QLIRTKVFECMP
+284 QFIRKKVFESLP
-296 KRLWEKILKHVKIKE
+296 KRLWEKILKHVKINE

-320 KIELQLIQ
+320 KIEAQLIR
-328 ELISARFQVFG
+328 ELISARFQVSG

-348 TCGGVCLKEVN
+348 TCGGVSLKEVN

-369 HLYFAGECLDYDGIT
+369 NLYFSGECLDYDGIT

-391 AWTTGHI
+391 AWTTGYI
-398 AGKAMADQNSILEL
+398 AGTAMAE

>member
-9 GAAGFFTAL
+9 GAAGFFSAVT
-18 SLAEKKSDADV
+18 LAQKNPDADIS
-29 TIFESSNQFLR
+29 IFDSGKQFLR

-51 VTHSCFDPKALSGN
+51 VTHSCFEPKELALH

-70 KELKAAFYTWQPKD
+70 KELKGAFYTWQPRD
-84 TVDWFEARGVQIKSE
+84 TVDWFEERGVQIKTE

-105 PVSDSSQSVINCL
+105 PVSDNSQSIIDCLHRQVIKNG
-118 QQQVRKRGIV
+118 VV
-128 LCDGVGVKS
+128 LCEGIGVKS
-137 LIHEDEKFIL
+137 LLHEEEQFTL
-147 GFSNGVSKKF
+147 GFSNGMSKRF

-170 SLTRSLEELGHRIEP
+170 SLTTSLEKLGHSIEP

-192 FDIKDERLDELAGIS
+192 FDITDERLKELAGIS
-207 VKNAS
+207 LENVS
-212 VRISPKGKIQTGP
+212 VRVKSNGKSQTGP
-225 VLITHRGLSGP
+225 ILITHRGLSGP

-249 NELNYK
+249 NESDYQ

-262 LGERNESDLQTLFS
+262 LGVRTESDLQTLFA
-276 RFRNQNGQ
+276 RMRNQKGQ
-284 QLIRTKVFECMP
+284 QLVKTKLFEELP
-296 KRLWEKILKHVKIKE
+296 RRLWEKILSSVKIE
-311 SMQWAQLPK
+311 GTLQWAQLPK
-320 KIELQLIQ
+320 KLEAQLIK
-328 ELISARFQVFG
+328 ELITAIFQVRG

-348 TCGGVCLKEVN
+348 TCGGIRLKEVN
-359 FKKMESRIIP
+359 FKKMESRVIP

-391 AWTTGHI
+391 AWTTGYI
-398 AGKAMADQNSILEL
+398 AGTSMAE